1 MFLRLVLRSLAF
13 SSYVEIYLADLF
25 GARPQTV
32 VTVAQLV
39 EPWTVTPVV
48 AGSNPVSHPI
58 FLYRHSSQ
66 YRNIDSSRDVILSR
80 KALRTLSS
88 TL

>member
-1 MFLRLVLRSLAF
+1 M
-13 SSYVEIYLADLF
+13 
-25 GARPQTV
+25 

-58 FLYRHSSQ
+58 ILRILLSEYLYRTKTCA
-66 YRNIDSSRDVILSR
+66 V
-80 KALRTLSS
+80 KVCF
-88 TL
+88 